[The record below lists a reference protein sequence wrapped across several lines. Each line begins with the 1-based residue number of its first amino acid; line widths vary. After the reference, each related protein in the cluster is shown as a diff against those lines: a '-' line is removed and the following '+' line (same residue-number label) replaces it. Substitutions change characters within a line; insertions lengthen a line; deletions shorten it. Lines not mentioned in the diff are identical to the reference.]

1 MATTRVR
8 GGYDYQFVEEPPHE
22 LKCVI
27 CLAVARQP
35 QQHGECG
42 KLFCSSCLAQ
52 HRQKNNKCPNCDLQL
67 NTFYDGKSEYMYR
80 VIVIITS
87 IIGDVEV
94 KALQVKCSNVV
105 NGCPWVGDLGFMLRH
120 STACNYQAVRCP
132 NNCTTLES
140 DAKLLQKDLNE
151 HLAICPNRSHQCPH
165 CSILGPYEKIIT
177 LHIDSCPKAK
187 VQCPYPECNQSIQRC
202 YLDTHINYCPH
213 KAIQCKFADVG
224 CPAILKLADL
234 QEHEENDLLHL
245 QLTKENVL
253 ELTKILKERE
263 TRFRVFIEQRN
274 KVLADL
280 HYSMLTCV
288 RYKGP
293 ATLKFREFDM
303 HKLQDKFFASS
314 KFYLKTGYRFQLGIY
329 ANGRNQGANTHV
341 SVYLAIR
348 EGQDD
353 EYLTW
358 PFQGSVKVEL
368 LNQLQDRNHFSD
380 NIRFPNI
387 DYVSGKMV
395 EGKTTTGWGKEQ
407 FVSNRELA
415 NISSKR
421 QYLRSDTLY
430 FRITSVEKPVKKG
443 SA

>member
-1 MATTRVR
+1 M
-8 GGYDYQFVEEPPHE
+8 
-22 LKCVI
+22 
-27 CLAVARQP
+27 
-35 QQHGECG
+35 
-42 KLFCSSCLAQ
+42 
-52 HRQKNNKCPNCDLQL
+52 
-67 NTFYDGKSEYMYR
+67 
-80 VIVIITS
+80 
-87 IIGDVEV
+87 

-280 HYSMLTCV
+280 RHSMLTCV

-293 ATLKFREFDM
+293 TTLKFREFDM
-303 HKLQDKFFASS
+303 HKLQDKQFASP
-314 KFYLKTGYRFQLGIY
+314 KFYLKTGYRFKLLVY

-341 SVYLAIR
+341 SVYLGIT

-358 PFQGSVKVEL
+358 PFQGSVKVEI
-368 LNQLQDRNHFSD
+368 LNQLQDRNHFSIAIPFLND
-380 NIRFPNI
+380 CVCGR
-387 DYVSGKMV
+387 MV
-395 EGKTTTGWGKEQ
+395 EGKTTRGWGSDL
-407 FVSNRELA
+407 FISNRELA

-421 QYLRSDTLY
+421 QYLRNDTLY
-430 FRITSVEKPVKKG
+430 FRITSVEKPVKK
-443 SA
+443 ALFDRQ